1 MQDHGGRRRS
11 DDQLSGVLGRTD
23 AVSADH
29 RNEPLFFVRDK
40 EIVDLCK
47 KIFAEDVGA
56 QRIFIRCKQAT
67 PVVADRSVGA
77 IRRQGMRFI
86 PDSYCD
92 QFTYAFGVLS
102 PRVPR
107 VPPAE
112 KHPLWMRVGRQVEQ
126 WRRKRLHPGAN
137 RLLDAGLSFSVTTV
151 GPLVAPL
158 LGVALATEIKAR
170 ARLEICKGCEHYTNE
185 ICTQCGCA
193 MKFKARLA
201 GSKGACPVG
210 KW

>member
-1 MQDHGGRRRS
+1 M
-11 DDQLSGVLGRTD
+11 SGVLGHSD
-23 AVSADH
+23 VVSADH
-29 RNEPLFFVRDK
+29 RSEHLFFVRDK

-47 KIFAEDVGA
+47 KIFKEDAGA
-56 QRIFIRCKQAT
+56 QRVFIRCKQAT

-77 IRRQGMRFI
+77 IRKEGMRFI

-92 QFTYAFGVLS
+92 QFTYAFGVLA
-102 PRVPR
+102 PRVPQNPR
-107 VPPAE
+107 VPPVE
-112 KHPLWMRVGRQVEQ
+112 RHPLWVRAGRQVER
-126 WRRKRLHPGAN
+126 WRRERLHSKAN
-137 RLLDAGLSFSVTTV
+137 QFFDGVLSYSVTTV

-170 ARLEICKGCEHYTNE
+170 GRLEICKGCEHYTNE

-210 KW
+210 KG